1 MVAASKGRQELV
13 KRYLAAGAF
22 VNLQVLLGSETSF
35 FLIKLDQ
42 IGMYQDKA
50 RDTALILACRNDHL
64 PVVETLLQK

>member
-22 VNLQVLLGSETSF
+22 VNLQVLLESETSF
-35 FLIKLDQ
+35 LDNYK
-42 IGMYQDKA
+42 GMYQDKA